1 MTAAAAVPGIDA
13 SDDEAATAPDRG
25 AYDAI
30 VLAGGRSSRL
40 GGIDKTALTIDG
52 TSLAAR
58 AVGAVS
64 GARAVAYVSSAPAPR
79 WVLAER
85 RIRVAAED
93 PPWSGPVAA
102 IAAGLEGLAD
112 RPQRFTV
119 VLAGDLVGA
128 APAVDHLLARAVH
141 AIDGVVGVD
150 PDGFSQPLLAVYRT
164 AALRGAVAEVLAA
177 TRIPSTARGTGGA
190 SMGAVLARLRLRGVA
205 LRGSWCADVD
215 TPADAARHGIVLPMG
230 EVRRVRV
237 A

>member
-1 MTAAAAVPGIDA
+1 MTAAAP
-13 SDDEAATAPDRG
+13 AAAPTIA

-30 VLAGGRSSRL
+30 VLAGGRASRF

-58 AVGAVS
+58 AVAAVG
-64 GARAVAYVSSAPAPR
+64 GARAIAYVSSAPAPR

-128 APAVDHLLARAVH
+128 APAVAHLLGRAVH

-177 TRIPSTARGTGGA
+177 TRSASPAGGKGA
-190 SMGAVLARLRLRGVA
+190 SMGAVLARMQLRGVA
-205 LRGSWCADVD
+205 LRSSWCADVD
-215 TPADAARHGIVLPMG
+215 TPADAARHGVVLPMG

>member
-1 MTAAAAVPGIDA
+1 MTTAAGAPGI
-13 SDDEAATAPDRG
+13 G

-30 VLAGGRSSRL
+30 VLAGGRAARL
-40 GGIDKTALTIDG
+40 GGIDKTALTIEG

-112 RPQRFTV
+112 RPQPFTV

-128 APAVDHLLARAVH
+128 APAVALLLARVAHTV
-141 AIDGVVGVD
+141 DGVVGVD

-164 AALRGAVAEVLAA
+164 AALRAAVVDVLA
-177 TRIPSTARGTGGA
+177 STQDAQRAGGRGA
-190 SMGAVLARLRLRGVA
+190 SMGAVLAQLHLRGVA

-215 TPADAARHGIVLPMG
+215 TPADAERHGIALPTG

>member
-1 MTAAAAVPGIDA
+1 MTPAAGAPGI
-13 SDDEAATAPDRG
+13 G
-25 AYDAI
+25 GYDAI
-30 VLAGGRSSRL
+30 VLAGGRASRL

-64 GARAVAYVSSAPAPR
+64 GARAVAYVSSAPPPR

-112 RPQRFTV
+112 DARPFTV

-128 APAVDHLLARAVH
+128 APAVAHLLARVAQT
-141 AIDGVVGVD
+141 IDGVVGVD
-150 PDGFSQPLLAVYRT
+150 PVGFAQPLLAVYRT
-164 AALRGAVAEVLAA
+164 PALRAAVVEVQAM
-177 TRIPSTARGTGGA
+177 TRRAPSAGGRGA
-190 SMGAVLARLRLRGVA
+190 SMGAVLARLQLRGVA
-205 LRGSWCADVD
+205 LKESWCADVD
-215 TPADAARHGIVLPMG
+215 TPDDAVRHGIVLPTG

>member
-1 MTAAAAVPGIDA
+1 MT
-13 SDDEAATAPDRG
+13 ATAPAAASAIA

-30 VLAGGRSSRL
+30 VLAGGRGSRL

-112 RPQRFTV
+112 RPQPFTV

-128 APAVDHLLARAVH
+128 APAVQLLLARVARTV
-141 AIDGVVGVD
+141 DGVVGVD

-164 AALRGAVAEVLAA
+164 TALRGAVAEVLAMPGA
-177 TRIPSTARGTGGA
+177 SQVGGRGA

-215 TPADAARHGIVLPMG
+215 TPADAARHGIVLPIG

>member
-1 MTAAAAVPGIDA
+1 
-13 SDDEAATAPDRG
+13 
-25 AYDAI
+25 
-30 VLAGGRSSRL
+30 
-40 GGIDKTALTIDG
+40 
-52 TSLAAR
+52 
-58 AVGAVS
+58 
-64 GARAVAYVSSAPAPR
+64 
-79 WVLAER
+79 VLAER

-112 RPQRFTV
+112 RPQPFTV

-128 APAVDHLLARAVH
+128 APAVEHLLARVAHAV
-141 AIDGVVGVD
+141 DGVVGVD

-164 AALRGAVAEVLAA
+164 VALRGAVAEVLAA
-177 TRIPSTARGTGGA
+177 TRSASPAGGKGA

-215 TPADAARHGIVLPMG
+215 TPADAARHGVVLPMG

>member
-1 MTAAAAVPGIDA
+1 MTAAAAAPGV
-13 SDDEAATAPDRG
+13 G

-30 VLAGGRSSRL
+30 VLAGGRGSRL

-58 AVGAVS
+58 VVGAVS

-102 IAAGLEGLAD
+102 IEAGLEGLAD

-128 APAVDHLLARAVH
+128 APAVEHLLARVVH
-141 AIDGVVGVD
+141 AVDGVVGVD
-150 PDGFSQPLLAVYRT
+150 PHGFSQPLLAVYRT
-164 AALRGAVAEVLAA
+164 AALRGAVAEVLAT
-177 TRIPSTARGTGGA
+177 TRSSSPVDGKGA

-215 TPADAARHGIVLPMG
+215 TPADAARHGVVLPMG

>member
-1 MTAAAAVPGIDA
+1 MTAAAAMPGIGAYDDA
-13 SDDEAATAPDRG
+13 AATAPDRG

-58 AVGAVS
+58 VVGAVS

-102 IAAGLEGLAD
+102 IEAGLEGLAD

-128 APAVDHLLARAVH
+128 APAVEHLLARVVDAV
-141 AIDGVVGVD
+141 DGVVGVD
-150 PDGFSQPLLAVYRT
+150 PHGFSQPLLAVYRT
-164 AALRGAVAEVLAA
+164 GALRGAVAEVLAT
-177 TRIPSTARGTGGA
+177 TRSSSPVDGKGA

-215 TPADAARHGIVLPMG
+215 TPADAARHGVVLPMG

>member
-1 MTAAAAVPGIDA
+1 MTAAAA
-13 SDDEAATAPDRG
+13 APDIG

-30 VLAGGRSSRL
+30 VLAGGRGSRL
-40 GGIDKTALTIDG
+40 GGIDKTALMIDG

-128 APAVDHLLARAVH
+128 APAVEHLLARVAHAV
-141 AIDGVVGVD
+141 DGVVGVD

-164 AALRGAVAEVLAA
+164 VALRGAVAEVLAA
-177 TRIPSTARGTGGA
+177 TRSASPTGGKGA

-215 TPADAARHGIVLPMG
+215 TPADAARHGVVLPMG